1 MRTKA
6 EVILI
11 INFLYL
17 LVLIFL
23 LKNDETISSLG

>member
-1 MRTKA
+1 MRTKS

-11 INFLYL
+11 INSLDL